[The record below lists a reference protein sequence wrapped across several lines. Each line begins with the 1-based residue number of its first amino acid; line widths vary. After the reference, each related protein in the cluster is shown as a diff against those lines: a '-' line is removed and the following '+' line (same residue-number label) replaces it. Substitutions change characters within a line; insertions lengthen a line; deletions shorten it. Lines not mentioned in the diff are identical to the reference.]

1 VTDVVMKSLSEAK
14 KEGVKG
20 FFKEFGKVVELV
32 TGLLLTDFANDSFGA
47 VRQYLIIMQKQS

>member
-1 VTDVVMKSLSEAK
+1 MVMKSLSEAK

-20 FFKEFGKVVELV
+20 FFKEFGKVGVVELV
-32 TGLLLTDFANDSFGA
+32 TGLLLTDFASDSFGA